1 MLLTVAVLALE
12 CVGGIASRSLALLAD
27 ATHLFA
33 DLAALILAYAAM
45 TMADRAPTRR
55 LTFGLYRAEILAAF
69 VNAQVLL
76 VLSLGILIEAA
87 IRLRSPVEVQPRLML
102 LVAGVAL
109 AANLVAIRL
118 LSHGHEHRENL
129 NIRAVYL
136 EVLGDAMGSAA
147 VLVIALVIPATGWG
161 WLDPAV
167 SAAVA
172 LVILPRAVSLLRQ
185 SAHIL
190 LEGAPG
196 DIDLPALRTAILG
209 VPGVET
215 IHDLHFWTLT
225 SGIHSGS
232 LHIRAATDASRA
244 DVLAQVQ
251 RVLHEAAGI
260 DHATIQLEM
269 GDEMTCHAANR
280 GHA

>member
-1 MLLTVAVLALE
+1 MLLTVAVFAIE

-27 ATHLFA
+27 ATHVFA

-76 VLSLGILIEAA
+76 VLSLGILVEAA

-102 LVAGVAL
+102 VVAAVAL
-109 AANLVAIRL
+109 GANLVAIRL

-129 NIRAVYL
+129 NLRAAYL

-147 VLVIALVIPATGWG
+147 VLVIAVAIPATGWG

-172 LVILPRAVSLLRQ
+172 LVILRQ

-232 LHIRAATDASRA
+232 LHIRAAADAARA